1 MFADFVNGLYAAVA
15 KIPFDWL
22 VWFVWGTYALIFV
35 ITFIAC
41 VASSRMREVS
51 KRPYLSLTNAYAAVN
66 LALFLLKCEL
76 AQSVLITV
84 LFWVVGYIF
93 YGALCAVSRAK
104 RKSKQSGEVKIAPAA
119 EISAPPMKMAPK
131 PVHREIPAAK
141 NSVRLEH
148 AVSVTDKLLVKNLG
162 KTDRQEVEKL
172 KNTFAVLQL
181 KGTLTPAESDI
192 LNENFNTL
200 LKLMAKYNV

>member
-1 MFADFVNGLYAAVA
+1 MFAQFVNGLYATVA

-22 VWFVWGTYALIFV
+22 VWFVWGSYAFIFAV
-35 ITFIAC
+35 SFATSL
-41 VASSRMREVS
+41 ASERVRTLS
-51 KRPYLSLTNAYAAVN
+51 KRPFLCLTNAYAAVN
-66 LALFLLKCEL
+66 LALFLLKCQL
-76 AQSVLITV
+76 AQSVLISA
-84 LFWVVGYIF
+84 LFWVVGYIL
-93 YGALCAVSRAK
+93 YWALCAASRPK
-104 RKSKQSGEVKIAPAA
+104 RKNTKSVSFDATAM
-119 EISAPPMKMAPK
+119 SAPPVPTTVKT
-131 PVHREIPAAK
+131 VNREVPAAK

-148 AVSVTDKLLVKNLG
+148 AVSVTDKLLAKNLG

-181 KGTLTPAESDI
+181 KGTLTPTESDI

>member
-35 ITFIAC
+35 IAFIAC
-41 VASSRMREVS
+41 LASGRMREVS

-76 AQSVLITV
+76 AQSILITA
-84 LFWVVGYIF
+84 LFWAVGYIF

-104 RKSKQSGEVKIAPAA
+104 RKSKTDEVKIPPAS

-131 PVHREIPAAK
+131 LVHREVPAAK

>member
-1 MFADFVNGLYAAVA
+1 MFADFVNGLFAAVA

-22 VWFVWGTYALIFV
+22 VWFVWGTYALIIV
-35 ITFIAC
+35 IAFIAA

-76 AQSVLITV
+76 AQSILITA
-84 LFWVVGYIF
+84 LFWAVGYIF
-93 YGALCAVSRAK
+93 YGALCAVSSAK
-104 RKSKQSGEVKIAPAA
+104 RKSRSGGVNLPSAA
-119 EISAPPMKMAPK
+119 EITAPPMKMTQK

-148 AVSVTDKLLVKNLG
+148 AVSVTDKLLDKNLG

-172 KNTFAVLQL
+172 KNTFAVLQI